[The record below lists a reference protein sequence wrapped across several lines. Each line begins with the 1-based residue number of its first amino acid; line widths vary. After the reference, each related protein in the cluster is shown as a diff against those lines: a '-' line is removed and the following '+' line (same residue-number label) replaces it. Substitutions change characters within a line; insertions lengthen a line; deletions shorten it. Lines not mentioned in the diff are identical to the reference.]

1 MDEAWSKAVLA
12 DPRPGDEE
20 LAPPFAVRD
29 GQHLWDVYGST
40 WWLVAW
46 KPGRFFARAKIDRSG
61 AAVVFGFV
69 SASLGLFVSSF
80 YSALNWR
87 HWVDLSKDLPQAEQ
101 SGIYH
106 QYLPFLATGFSL
118 AEALTAPVKVMFGMV
133 FGAMWIHVALL
144 VLRANTRSFDATLTV
159 VGYAFG
165 LGILLALPVCGFPL
179 VAAWLAI
186 VLVAGIAAAQRCSLW
201 KSAVAV
207 LTPGLVVLL
216 FGFRPW
222 LQGMFA
228 LVKTFQGGT
237 P

>member
-1 MDEAWSKAVLA
+1 MSEAWAQAVVA
-12 DPRPGDEE
+12 EPRPGDEE
-20 LAPPFAVRD
+20 LDPPFAVRE
-29 GQHLWDVYGST
+29 GKHLWDVYRHT

-61 AAVVFGFV
+61 TAVVFGFV
-69 SASLGLFVSSF
+69 SATLGLFVSSF
-80 YSALNWR
+80 YSAFNWR
-87 HWVDLSKDLPQAEQ
+87 HWIDLSKDLPRAER
-101 SGIYH
+101 SGVYH
-106 QYLPFLATGFSL
+106 QVLPFLATGFSL
-118 AEALTAPVKVMFGMV
+118 AEALTAPVKVLFGLV

-144 VLRANTRSFDATLTV
+144 LLRAGSRTFDATLTV

-165 LGILLALPVCGFPL
+165 LGALLALPVCGFPL
-179 VAAWLAI
+179 VAAWMAI
-186 VLVAGIAAAQRCSLW
+186 VLVLGVAAAQRCSLG

-207 LTPGLVVLL
+207 LTPGLLVLV

-228 LVKTFQGGT
+228 LVKTLQGGV